1 MSPSTPT
8 GVRARCRAASLLL
21 DTPTLA
27 AVAALGLG
35 AAVIG
40 GMGGFGTGII
50 LTAALTPLI
59 GVKAVVPVLAVA
71 GVIINAGRF
80 WFYRASLD
88 RRALA
93 RVLAAS
99 LPFLVLGTWI
109 YTALDARSL
118 GTVLGLVVMA
128 SVPVRRFLHSRKI
141 VLGKTG
147 IVAGAGVFGLASGV
161 ATGTGVILVS
171 LLLGAGLTGPAV
183 LATDALVTIALDLC
197 KAALFQR
204 FDLLD
209 AATFYTGVV
218 IGVATIPGSA
228 AAAWLVSRLH
238 AHLHILFMEALI
250 LVGGAFMLWH
260 SWK

>member
-1 MSPSTPT
+1 
-8 GVRARCRAASLLL
+8 LLL
-21 DTPTLA
+21 DPLTLA
-27 AVAALGLG
+27 AVAVLALG

-40 GMGGFGTGII
+40 GMGGFGTGVI
-50 LTAALTPLI
+50 LTAALVPLI

-71 GVIINAGRF
+71 GAIINAGRF
-80 WFYRASLD
+80 WFYRESLD

-93 RVLAAS
+93 VVLAAS

-109 YTALDARSL
+109 YTVLDARAL
-118 GTVLGLVVMA
+118 GTVLGLVVIA
-128 SVPVRRFLHSRKI
+128 SVPLRRFLHHKKI
-141 VLGKTG
+141 VLGKAG
-147 IVAGAGVFGLASGV
+147 LAAGAGVFGLASGV

-171 LLLGAGLTGPAV
+171 LLLGSGLTGPAV

-209 AATFYTGVV
+209 GAAFLTGVV

-228 AAAWLVSRLH
+228 LAAVLVTRLGARLH
-238 AHLHILFMEALI
+238 VLFIEGLI

-260 SWK
+260 SWS